1 MAVAI
6 VTGASRGLGRAL
18 ALTLAERGWDVVVDG
33 RHAEPLAELAEL
45 ATEDGRIHP
54 VAGDVTDPEHRSA
67 LVTAAWDLG
76 GASLV
81 VNNAGVLGS
90 GAQGSEPLVTLAEQD
105 LDVLRRALDVNVLAP
120 LGLAQEALPQLLAHD
135 GALLNITSDAAVE
148 AYPTWGAYGAT
159 KAALEQWSA
168 VLRREEP
175 ALRVWWVDPGEMN
188 TAMYAA
194 ADADSAAQAPL
205 PEEQAV
211 PALLALVEGRLP
223 SGRYTA
229 AGLSSEQAEGAEA
242 GVAR

>member
-18 ALTLAERGWDVVVDG
+18 ALALAERGWDVVADG
-33 RHAEPLAELAEL
+33 RHAEALAELA
-45 ATEDGRIHP
+45 AAHARIHA
-54 VAGDVTDPEHRSA
+54 VAGDVTDPAHRRA
-67 LVTAAWDLG
+67 LVSAAWDLG

-105 LDVLRRALDVNVLAP
+105 LEVLRRALEVNVLAP
-120 LGLAQEALPQLLAHD
+120 LGLTQEALSQLLAHE

-168 VLRREEP
+168 VLQREEP
-175 ALRVWWVDPGEMN
+175 SLRVWWVDPGEMN

-194 ADADSAAQAPL
+194 ADAQSAAQAPL

-211 PALLALVEGRLP
+211 PALLALVTDRLP

-229 AGLSSEQAEGAEA
+229 AGLAAEA
-242 GVAR
+242 TEAGAGVTR